1 MLHPTPAPPGGP
13 CTGKGFPR
21 PGEEVIPSGMV
32 CFLPHKLLALKA
44 SENNRASNLIFHRP
58 GSWFYLFK
66 FQFIF
71 LSCPNIC
78 QSISATSQAAPRVSS
93 AFSGEFFFLHSL
105 PQITAKPAFTRAV
118 HFPGVLILLDGVGET
133 EGMISKWVCR
143 AYYCSTQT
151 AYLHGLER
159 GTWHNSPS
167 LHLQDHHSLE
177 GIPGK
182 GGTRP

>member
-1 MLHPTPAPPGGP
+1 MLHPTPAPLGGP
-13 CTGKGFPR
+13 CPGKGFPR

-32 CFLPHKLLALKA
+32 CFLPHKLLVLKA

-105 PQITAKPAFTRAV
+105 PQITAKPAFTSSALPRGHNLIGWGWCDGGNYLKV
-118 HFPGVLILLDGVGET
+118 GLQSILLFSLDCLFTWVG
-133 EGMISKWVCR
+133 KR
-143 AYYCSTQT
+143 NLA
-151 AYLHGLER
+151 
-159 GTWHNSPS
+159 
-167 LHLQDHHSLE
+167 
-177 GIPGK
+177 
-182 GGTRP
+182 